1 MRPSGAVVTGVAD
14 EVEEDAE
21 DEEASVAETLP
32 VVFAG
37 VDVADDP
44 VPLRMRGRAK
54 TTTAT
59 ATIAT
64 TATTMPTV
72 RRLRW
77 RDERLRW

>member
-1 MRPSGAVVTGVAD
+1 MRPSGALVTGVVDEAD
-14 EVEEDAE
+14 E

-37 VDVADDP
+37 VDAADEP
-44 VPLRMRGRAK
+44 VPPRMRGRTKA
-54 TTTAT
+54 TTAT

-64 TATTMPTV
+64 AAATMPTV
-72 RRLRW
+72 RRLRR

>member
-14 EVEEDAE
+14 EAEEDAE

-44 VPLRMRGRAK
+44 VPPRMRGRAK
-54 TTTAT
+54 ATTAT

-64 TATTMPTV
+64 AAATMPTV
-72 RRLRW
+72 RRLRR